1 MAETVHFST
10 LLRPHR
16 SLSPVGF
23 KWLIRL
29 VILANLVIGLPM
41 YMLGAWPVAGF
52 CGLDVALLWW
62 LFTRNYFD
70 ARRSETLTLTDRELV
85 VERTAPDGEREQ
97 HRLEAYWLKVEAGER
112 LVLSSRGNR
121 VVVGR
126 FLAPADR
133 AKVAADL
140 QAALA
145 AMRSPRFDHSWDRED
160 QTLPDREPPARSRS

>member
-23 KWLIRL
+23 KWLIRAVL
-29 VILANLVIGLPM
+29 LANLLIGLPM
-41 YMLGAWPVAGF
+41 YMLGAWPIAGF

-62 LFTRNYFD
+62 LFDRNYFD

-85 VERTAPDGEREQ
+85 VVRVAPDGEREE
-97 HRLEAYWLKVEAGER
+97 HRLEAYWLKLHLGER

-121 VVVGR
+121 VIVGR
-126 FLAPADR
+126 FLAPAAK
-133 AKVAADL
+133 AKVADEL
-140 QAALA
+140 KAALA
-145 AMRSPRFDHSWDRED
+145 TLRAPTYQHALDRE
-160 QTLPDREPPARSRS
+160 E